1 MGISVAPESAAAA
14 TTTTTTQAGIPSKE
28 SVAEVKSAGKAF
40 LAGLTEE
47 QRNAPIADPVG
58 TEEVVDDKFEQPA
71 GDTTGTQPAAAAD
84 TVLAITRE
92 DGAIWDE
99 TQTKWRDKAGKFVE
113 GEAPTADEL
122 TALAAEKAKT
132 PAATTE
138 AAKVDDPAADEEKWI
153 KVTLPGLSERGE
165 KDLEAEVSPEL
176 ADRITRL
183 KNDGMRRKAFD
194 EQMQFVERSKSE
206 LQAIEEALSVD
217 PVGFTLGRMT
227 PERQLEVAEALLI
240 EHFETLAPKIEQY
253 WNDAAQ
259 RQGARVQFRD
269 RMRENGQQL
278 TETQQKREYA
288 GKILSAARQLLPE
301 SVEPSVAQSFLR
313 DAERDLIDA
322 ARSGATVAPETVPQ
336 LLQNRLKLYGLHE
349 TPAAPGGS
357 TTTTTTPATQTARP
371 VTDRARTIAEVK
383 QGSARIRRVQ
393 TQRLAAT
400 RVAPTGAG
408 AAPVQIPVIP
418 QDADIRGA
426 SRIIRKQG
434 VQGWPTAP

>member
-1 MGISVAPESAAAA
+1 MRLS
-14 TTTTTTQAGIPSKE
+14 TTVSSRRTRPALS
-28 SVAEVKSAGKAF
+28 
-40 LAGLTEE
+40 
-47 QRNAPIADPVG
+47 QRP
-58 TEEVVDDKFEQPA
+58 Q
-71 GDTTGTQPAAAAD
+71 QAD
-84 TVLAITRE
+84 TILAITRE
-92 DGAIWDE
+92 DGAVWDE
-99 TQTKWRDKAGKFVE
+99 TQTKWRGKDGKFVE

-122 TALAAEKAKT
+122 TALAAEKAKA

-138 AAKVDDPAADEEKWI
+138 PAKVDDPAAAAAEEKWV

-165 KDLEAEVSPEL
+165 QDLEAEVSPEL

-183 KNDGMRRKAFD
+183 KNDGLRRKAYD
-194 EQMQFVERSKSE
+194 EQMQGVERSKAE
-206 LQAIEEALSVD
+206 LQAIEEALTVD
-217 PVGFTLGRMT
+217 PVGFTIGRMT
-227 PERQLEVAEALLI
+227 PQRQLEVAEALLI

-253 WNDAAQ
+253 WNDAAA
-259 RQGARVQFRD
+259 RQGARVNFRD
-269 RMRENGQQL
+269 KMRESSTQL

-288 GKILSAARQLLPE
+288 NRVLGAARQLLPE
-301 SVEPSVAQSFLR
+301 SVEPAVAQAFLR

-349 TPAAPGGS
+349 TPAAPAGS
-357 TTTTTTPATQTARP
+357 TTTTTQPPATQTARP

-408 AAPVQIPVIP
+408 AAPVQVPVIP

-434 VQGWPTAP
+434 VQSWPTAP